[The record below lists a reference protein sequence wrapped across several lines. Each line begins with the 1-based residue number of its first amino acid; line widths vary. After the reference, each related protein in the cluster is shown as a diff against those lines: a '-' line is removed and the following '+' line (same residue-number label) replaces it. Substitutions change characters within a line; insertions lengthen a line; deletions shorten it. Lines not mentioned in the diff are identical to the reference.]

1 MNEIPAVSQMLVTR
15 RQKVKHFCC
24 FYWKVTV
31 FTVGFHCWT
40 QTWRTYRW
48 LCYRQNRNNLLSIPH
63 TSWLFHTDHIF
74 SHEWKMFHFILDP
87 TYLFS
92 GTFFYVRF
100 YLFENGFSVSY
111 SVYFFCICMYCW
123 VSYSRVRILQMKPV
137 RELWEKEQRSLQKY
151 SWALCPATH
160 WHTKRWLSADN
171 AGVSCNLI
179 IWSPAAGRILW
190 QRRKRVLLENYENC
204 FGTSF
209 LLIVICWVLK

>member
-1 MNEIPAVSQMLVTR
+1 MNGIPAVSQMLVTG

-31 FTVGFHCWT
+31 FTVGFQCWT
-40 QTWRTYRW
+40 GTWRTYGW

-100 YLFENGFSVSY
+100 YLFENGFFVSY
-111 SVYFFCICMYCW
+111 IVFLLYLYVLLGFIFTCASCSTETHIHVFMDAVSSNTLTHEMIGTRWYCW
-123 VSYSRVRILQMKPV
+123 CDMQYNHLITCDRAYSLAP
-137 RELWEKEQRSLQKY
+137 LQKDFDWKLMKIAY
-151 SWALCPATH
+151 
-160 WHTKRWLSADN
+160 R
-171 AGVSCNLI
+171 
-179 IWSPAAGRILW
+179 
-190 QRRKRVLLENYENC
+190 
-204 FGTSF
+204 TSF
-209 LLIVICWVLK
+209 LLIAVCLRFKIFYDYI